1 MLGHEEKKFLG
12 GTFSERW
19 PRGENAQLEDSIQ
32 AEARALLTGGADP
45 READRVAAALALLHA
60 VRVLPRV
67 FPDLDRASMSKRAE
81 ELVDSAAVAGELGAM
96 IREAQLVMLATV
108 STLVIT
114 TRD

>member
-1 MLGHEEKKFLG
+1 
-12 GTFSERW
+12 
-19 PRGENAQLEDSIQ
+19 
-32 AEARALLTGGADP
+32 
-45 READRVAAALALLHA
+45 
-60 VRVLPRV
+60 
-67 FPDLDRASMSKRAE
+67 MSKRAE